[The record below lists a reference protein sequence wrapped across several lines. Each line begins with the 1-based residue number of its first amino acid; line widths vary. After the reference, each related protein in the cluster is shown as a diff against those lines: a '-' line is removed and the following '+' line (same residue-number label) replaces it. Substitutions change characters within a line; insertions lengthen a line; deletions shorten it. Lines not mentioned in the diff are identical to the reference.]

1 MTLLSRLGD
10 RFVAE
15 VFLFDPNREHVPV
28 TRGRVSVGTMAS
40 SPFTSLEDYIALPR
54 VEALALSPDGTR
66 AVLTVATLKKDGT
79 AYERSLWAV
88 PTDGSG
94 SPARLTRSAKG
105 ESGASFTSA
114 GDVLFVSARPD
125 ADADEDDESGQLWL
139 LPAAGGEA
147 RPVTR
152 LAGGVG
158 GIAAVAEASD
168 RLVLAAEL
176 LPGGDTLE
184 EDARLRALRK
194 KKKVAAILHETYPVR
209 FWDHDLGPA
218 EPHLLALDLGDL
230 ADTVAAV
237 PAESDERAPDK
248 AVEEGG
254 DAGTP
259 YPATLPRPLD
269 LTPRPGR
276 TADIAGAALTPD
288 ARTLIAAMR
297 IAETRDGRFAL
308 VAVDTAT
315 GEQTALFDEPEVDFQ
330 EPAISHDGALVAY
343 QRVERSSPAGPA
355 DVELWIAGVD
365 GSDPRRIAE
374 GWDRWASSFAF
385 DADDASLIAT
395 ADSDGR
401 GPIYRIPVD
410 GSAPEQLTHDD
421 FTYTHVEVDRTSGDL
436 VALRSNW
443 VAPSHPVRIG
453 RDGSITPLVT
463 PAALPAAPGTI
474 TEVET
479 TAEDGTRVRGWL
491 LLPEGASDAAPAPL
505 LLWIHGGPL
514 NSWNAW
520 SWRWAPLLAVDRGY
534 AVLLP
539 DPALST
545 GYGLEFIARGWN
557 SWGGKP
563 YTDLMAITDE
573 VVARGDIDETRTAAM
588 GGSFG
593 GYMANWVA
601 GHTDRFRAIVTHA
614 SLWAL
619 DQFNGT
625 TDSSEYWQR
634 IFTPEAMIENSPHR
648 FVRDIRTPLLVIHGD
663 RDYRVPIG
671 ESLRLWSELA
681 EHHAD
686 ADGSTVHR
694 FLFYPDENHWILG
707 PQHALVW
714 YQTVF
719 AFLDQHVHGAE
730 WTRPELLG

>member
-1 MTLLSRLGD
+1 
-10 RFVAE
+10 
-15 VFLFDPNREHVPV
+15 
-28 TRGRVSVGTMAS
+28 MAS
-40 SPFTSLEDYIALPR
+40 SPFSSLDDYIALPR

-79 AYERSLWAV
+79 AYERSLWSV

-94 SPARLTRSAKG
+94 QPTRLTRSAKG
-105 ESGASFTSA
+105 ESSASFTA
-114 GDVLFVSARPD
+114 DGGILFVSARPD
-125 ADADEDDESGQLWL
+125 SDADEDDESSQLWL
-139 LPAAGGEA
+139 LPATGGEG

-152 LAGGVG
+152 LAGGVAA
-158 GIAAVAEASD
+158 IAAVAEAAD
-168 RLVLAAEL
+168 RVVIGAEL
-176 LPGGDTLE
+176 LPGGETLE
-184 EDARLRALRK
+184 AEAKLRALRK

-218 EPHLLALDLGDL
+218 EPHLLALDLAGL

-237 PAESDERAPDK
+237 TAESADRAADE

-259 YPATLPRPLD
+259 YPATLPRPFD
-269 LTPRPGR
+269 LTPSPGR
-276 TADIAGAALTPD
+276 TADTAGAALTPD
-288 ARTLIAAMR
+288 GRTLIAALR
-297 IAETRDGRFAL
+297 IPETRDGRFAL
-308 VAVDTAT
+308 AAIDTTT
-315 GEQTALFDEPEVDFQ
+315 GERSWLFDETDVDF
-330 EPAISHDGALVAY
+330 EAPAISHDGRTFAY
-343 QRVERSSPAGPA
+343 LRTEKGSPAAPT
-355 DVELWIAGVD
+355 DVEIWVAGID
-365 GSDPRRIAE
+365 GANPRRIAAD
-374 GWDRWASSFAF
+374 WDRWATSIQFA
-385 DADDASLIAT
+385 ADDAALIAT

-401 GPIYRIPVD
+401 GPIYRIPLD
-410 GSAPEQLTHDD
+410 GAAPDELTTDD
-421 FTYTHVEVDRTSGDL
+421 FTYTHVAIDRTSDDL

-443 VAPSHPVRIG
+443 LAPSHPVRIS
-453 RDGSITPLVT
+453 RDGTVTPLVT
-463 PAALPAAPGTI
+463 PAAPPAPSATM

-479 TAEDGTRVRGWL
+479 IAEDGARVRGWL

-514 NSWNAW
+514 ASWNAW
-520 SWRWAPLLAVDRGY
+520 SWRWAPLLAVARGY

-563 YTDLMAITDE
+563 YTDLMSITDA
-573 VVARGDIDETRTAAM
+573 VTLRPDIDETKTAAM

-614 SLWAL
+614 SLWAM
-619 DQFNGT
+619 DQFGGT

-634 IFTPEAMIENSPHR
+634 IFTPEAMMENSPHR
-648 FVRDIRTPLLVIHGD
+648 FVDGIRTPLLVIHGD

-681 EHHAD
+681 EHHAA

-694 FLFYPDENHWILG
+694 FLFYPDENHWVLK
-707 PQHALVW
+707 PQHAVVW

-730 WTRPELLG
+730 WKRPELLG